1 MADSTSDGVEP
12 SNGLAPEGAGWRS
25 FSFEEAR
32 QQARASSS
40 SAMSQ
45 HLFQPRD
52 LVLHINSHVGA
63 LSRCFSRRPAD
74 CAVGLAHFTRPEK
87 DRVALELGSAAA
99 CVLLLAEQCNVD
111 LGLSVHLKIKLNAKK
126 YPAVLVRGSALKYDA
141 YKTTTGF
148 AKDSKQ
154 DMTEGDDGD
163 DHLSGCMDRAWR
175 PCSLQDLRT
184 QLQNFCTER
193 NWQKFHTPRNICLAL
208 MGEAGELSEL
218 FQFKGED
225 TCCQGLPAWSR
236 DDRDKLSQEMADVFI
251 YVTRL
256 ADLCGADLCAV
267 LQDDPL
273 SRSHSTHRAPSTFYR
288 EELRAN
294 NRWWRLAACVLVGLT
309 VLLTTKS
316 KRLR

>member
-1 MADSTSDGVEP
+1 MADSTSDGVGP
-12 SNGLAPEGAGWRS
+12 SSGLAPEGAGWGS

-40 SAMSQ
+40 AMLR
-45 HLFQPRD
+45 HVLRPRD
-52 LVLHINSHVGA
+52 LVLLINSHVGA

-74 CAVGLAHFTRPEK
+74 CAVGLPHFTRTEK
-87 DRVALELGSAAA
+87 DVVVLEMGSAAA
-99 CVLLLAEQCNVD
+99 CLLLLAERCNVD
-111 LGLSVHLKIKLNAKK
+111 LGLSVDLKVKLNAKK

-148 AKDSKQ
+148 AKGSRQ
-154 DMTEGDDGD
+154 DMTEGDGGD
-163 DHLSGCMDRAWR
+163 DHLSGCNGRAWR
-175 PCSLQDLRT
+175 PFSLQDLRV

-218 FQFKGED
+218 FQFKDED
-225 TCCQGLPAWSR
+225 TCCQGLPSWSR

-256 ADLCGADLCAV
+256 ADLCGVDLCAV

-273 SRSHSTHRAPSTFYR
+273 SRSHSMHRAPSTNYR
-288 EELRAN
+288 EELCAN
-294 NRWWRLAACVLVGLT
+294 NRRWGLATCVLVGLT
-309 VLLTTKS
+309 VLLTTTN